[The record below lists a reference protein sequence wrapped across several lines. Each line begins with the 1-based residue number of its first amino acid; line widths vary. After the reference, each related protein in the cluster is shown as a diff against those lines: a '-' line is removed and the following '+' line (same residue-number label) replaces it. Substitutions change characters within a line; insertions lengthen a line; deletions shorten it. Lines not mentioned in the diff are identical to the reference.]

1 LLADWSEVCGDYRK
15 QVTAWRELIDAAEK
29 KPMPADGKKPQRPRR
44 RRRRKPRRTP
54 PPKK

>member
-29 KPMPADGKKPQRPRR
+29 KPMPADGKKPHQPRR
-44 RRRRKPRRTP
+44 RRRRKPRRPTT
-54 PPKK
+54 